1 LVLFVV
7 GLIWWDEF
15 LDVGQNLQE
24 ILKLKKKEEEEAT
37 YVTQKKKVLGG
48 LPATPRVAGVAV
60 RHPTWPTKR
69 R

>member
-37 YVTQKKKVLGG
+37 YVTQKKKF
-48 LPATPRVAGVAV
+48 
-60 RHPTWPTKR
+60 
-69 R
+69 